1 MYKYLDDAATTKP
14 KPEVI
19 SIMNDYMDKYW
30 YNPSS
35 LYSDGENVSTVIY
48 GAENTIKEFIGAKE
62 NDHVYFTSGG
72 SESNCWAIQ
81 GFVKNRLDKMIT
93 PCIITTKIEH
103 KSIMECVKNI
113 HLATV
118 YYLDVDDQGFVSMQE
133 LENALSLMLDAGI
146 QPNNILV
153 SIQFANNEVGTIQ
166 DVINIGN
173 ICDMYGCIFHTDAV
187 QAFGH
192 VFIDVDIMGIDMM
205 SASSHKI
212 GGCKGTGILYVKDGI
227 EISPIIYGSQMNGM
241 RGGTENVPGIIG
253 MEQAVKLVH
262 DDWKHG
268 ADIKMKRDY
277 FIDKLEDIGCILNG
291 PTEHR
296 LPNNINIQLPY
307 ELYAENLVYMLDLDG
322 IKVSTGSA
330 CNSHSIE
337 PSHVLKAMW
346 MTDSEIKSSIRITVP
361 EDITMNEIDEIV
373 NVIDKEIRVLK
384 NDI

>member
-19 SIMNDYMDKYW
+19 GVMNDYMDKYW

-35 LYSDGENVSTVIY
+35 LYSDGDNVSIAIRD
-48 GAENTIKEFIGAKE
+48 AENTIKEFIGAKE

-81 GFVKNRLDKMIT
+81 GFVKNRLDKMVT

-118 YYLDVDDQGFVSMQE
+118 YYLDVDDQGFISMQE
-133 LENALSLMLDAGI
+133 LENTLSLMLDSGI
-146 QPNNILV
+146 QPNDILV

-253 MEQAVKLVH
+253 MAQAVKLAH
-262 DDWKHG
+262 DDWKYS

-277 FIDKLEDIGCILNG
+277 FIDKLEGIGCILNG

-296 LPNNINIQLPY
+296 LPNNINVQLPY
-307 ELYAENLVYMLDLDG
+307 GLYAENLVYMLDLDG
-322 IKVSTGSA
+322 VKVSTGSA

-346 MTDSEIKSSIRITVP
+346 MTDSEIKSSIRIIVP

-373 NVIDKEIRVLK
+373 GVIDKEIRVLK